1 MDTDRYCQFIS
12 GVDIYIM
19 HKNSGAVIYVKPDYD
34 SYFKTPMWRCLTKC
48 VNGAP
53 ASPGKLTFEELF
65 SVQIFTDWVIVL
77 TFSRDGQRP
86 GISIGSICWWQ
97 RLGFM
102 HISSTCDN
110 CFLVGGHTW
119 LRK

>member
-1 MDTDRYCQFIS
+1 M
-12 GVDIYIM
+12 
-19 HKNSGAVIYVKPDYD
+19 
-34 SYFKTPMWRCLTKC
+34 
-48 VNGAP
+48 
-53 ASPGKLTFEELF
+53 
-65 SVQIFTDWVIVL
+65 QIFTNLVIVL

-86 GISIGSICWWQ
+86 GISVGSICWWQ
-97 RLGFM
+97 RFGFM